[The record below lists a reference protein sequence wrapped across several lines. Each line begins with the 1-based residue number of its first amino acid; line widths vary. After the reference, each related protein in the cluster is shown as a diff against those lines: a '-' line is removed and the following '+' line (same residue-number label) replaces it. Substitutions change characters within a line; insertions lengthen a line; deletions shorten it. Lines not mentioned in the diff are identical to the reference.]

1 MENREQKAVIE
12 QKLKQQAANKNSRSR
27 RKLRL
32 SSIQNKIILCFTVP
46 IFCMIVVGIIAYQK
60 ASEGMSRQ
68 FLESAE
74 QTINMADTYMDA
86 INYFVE
92 GEAKKYADS
101 TDLNS
106 YFSGAFEGPDNTTTK
121 LKLLNSTKDDL
132 ISAQSGNHFINNLYV
147 IPQSGLKLVSTVSS
161 MTTQGFFEEYKEEAE
176 SLGGR
181 TWVDR
186 HAVLD
191 GYMGV
196 GDADYIMSYQIMS
209 KNEKGMIIIDIKPE
223 AIQEFLQELVIGEGS
238 YAAFVTENGREI
250 VVDYQA
256 GGNLGNAG
264 EVLLYQEAFYQECVG
279 ECIATGEAVGNREVV
294 FQGQEYL
301 FIYSRDEGTGAMIC
315 MFVPRATVMG
325 QADQIKMITI
335 VMVVLAILL
344 AGIIGIVITISI
356 RSNMKR
362 ISKGLEQVAD
372 GDLTG
377 CVKVAGRD
385 EFGDLAQSANH
396 MIQNNKK
403 LVSKVNDAT
412 GQLELSANEVKS
424 ASEVISDYSM
434 DITQAITE
442 INAGMNRQSI
452 HAQECVDKTGLLS
465 DDMQEVSQVVEK
477 VETLVQETD
486 AMIHKGMEIIELLGR
501 RAQETTD
508 ITNQVG
514 SSIEQ
519 LSQETESINIFA
531 ETITGISQQT
541 NLLSLNASI
550 EAARAGEAG
559 RGFAVV
565 AEEIRKLA
573 DDSAKAAKEISNHVL
588 NINTKTMDSVQ
599 NANQAEEMVA
609 LQGDAVQ
616 EVVQV
621 FANMRDRMQE
631 LVTGLQEIVASTEQ
645 ADKERAEALEAVQNI
660 SQIIA
665 ETAGNA
671 EIVSQTTGKLM
682 ENVDNLSRTAD
693 ALGSNMNDLKAEIA
707 MFKT

>member
-1 MENREQKAVIE
+1 MENKKQKAVR
-12 QKLKQQAANKNSRSR
+12 KTKVKQQPAEKNGQSR
-27 RKLRL
+27 RKLRY

-46 IFCMIVVGIIAYQK
+46 ILCMIVVGIIAYQK

-106 YFSGAFEGPDNTTTK
+106 YFSGAFEGADNTTTK

-132 ISAQSGNHFINNLYV
+132 LSAQSGNHFINNLYV

-161 MTTQGFFEEYKEEAE
+161 MTTQGFFEEYREEAE

-181 TWVDR
+181 VWVDR
-186 HAVLD
+186 HSVLD
-191 GYMGV
+191 SYMGV
-196 GDADYIMSYQIMS
+196 TDADYIMSYQIMS

-223 AIQEFLQELVIGEGS
+223 SIREFLQELVIGEGS

-250 VVDYQA
+250 VVSYQSA
-256 GGNLGNAG
+256 GNSDAG
-264 EVLLYQEAFYQECVG
+264 EVILYQETFYQECVA
-279 ECIATGEAVGNREVV
+279 ESIATGEAVGNKEVV

-301 FIYSRDEGTGAMIC
+301 FIYSRDEDTGVMIC
-315 MFVPRATVMG
+315 MLVPSATIMG

-335 VMVVLAILL
+335 VMVVFAMLL

-356 RSNMKR
+356 RSNMNR
-362 ISKGLEQVAD
+362 ISRGLEQVAD

-403 LVSKVNDAT
+403 LVSKVHDAT
-412 GQLELSANEVKS
+412 GQLEMSANEVKS

-442 INAGMNRQSI
+442 INAGMNRQSV

-465 DDMQEVSQVVEK
+465 DDIQEVSQVVEK
-477 VETLVQETD
+477 VEALVQETD
-486 AMIHKGMEIIELLGR
+486 TMIHKGMEIIELLGQ

-573 DDSAKAAKEISNHVL
+573 DDSAKAAKEISNHVQ

-599 NANQAEEMVA
+599 NAKQAEEMVD

-645 ADKERAEALEAVQNI
+645 ADKERAEALEAVHNI
-660 SQIIA
+660 SRIIA

-671 EIVSQTTGKLM
+671 EIVSQTSEKLM

-693 ALGSNMNDLKAEIA
+693 ALGGNMIDLKAEIA

>member
-1 MENREQKAVIE
+1 MKTDTSKRKEN
-12 QKLKQQAANKNSRSR
+12 
-27 RKLRL
+27 KLRL
-32 SSIQNKIILCFTVP
+32 SSIQNKIILCFIVP
-46 IFCMIVVGIIAYQK
+46 IFCMIVVGIIAYRK

-74 QTINMADTYMDA
+74 QTISMANTYMDA
-86 INYFVE
+86 INNYVE

-132 ISAQSGNHFINNLYV
+132 FSAQSGNHFINNLYV

-161 MTTQGFFEEYKEEAE
+161 MTTQGFFEECREEAE
-176 SLGGR
+176 GR
-181 TWVDR
+181 SRKWVDR
-186 HAVLD
+186 HAVVD

-196 GDADYIMSYQIMS
+196 TDADYIMSYQIMS

-250 VVDYQA
+250 VVDYQEQ
-256 GGNLGNAG
+256 GSHGDIG
-264 EVLLYQEAFYQECVG
+264 EVLLYQEAFYQECVE
-279 ECIATGEAVGNREVV
+279 ECIAADETVGNKEVV

-301 FIYSRDEGTGAMIC
+301 FIYSWGEDTGAMIC
-315 MFVPRATVMG
+315 MLVPRATIMG
-325 QADQIKMITI
+325 QADQIKAITI

-344 AGIIGIVITISI
+344 AGIIGIIITISI
-356 RSNMKR
+356 RGNMKR
-362 ISKGLEQVAD
+362 ISTGLEQVAE

-377 CVKVAGRD
+377 SVKVSGRD

-403 LVSKVNDAT
+403 LVSKVHDAT
-412 GQLELSANEVKS
+412 GQLELSANEVKN
-424 ASEVISDYSM
+424 ASEIISDYSLN
-434 DITQAITE
+434 ITQAITE
-442 INAGMNRQSI
+442 INEGMSRQSV
-452 HAQECVDKTGLLS
+452 HAQECVEKTGLLS
-465 DDMQEVSQVVEK
+465 DDIQEVSQVVEK
-477 VETLVQETD
+477 VEMLVQETD
-486 AMIHKGMEIIELLGR
+486 TMIHRGMEIIELLGR

-531 ETITGISQQT
+531 ETIAGISEQT

-573 DDSAKAAKEISNHVL
+573 DDSARAAGEISNHVQ
-588 NINTKTMDSVQ
+588 NISTRTTDSVRS
-599 NANQAEEMVA
+599 AKQAEEMVA

-616 EVVQV
+616 EVIQV

-631 LVTGLQEIVASTEQ
+631 LVTGLQDIVDSTEQ
-645 ADKERAEALEAVQNI
+645 ADKERAETLQAVQNI

-671 EIVSQTTGKLM
+671 EIVSQTSEKLM

-693 ALGSNMNDLKAEIA
+693 ALGSNMNELKTEIA

>member
-1 MENREQKAVIE
+1 
-12 QKLKQQAANKNSRSR
+12 
-27 RKLRL
+27 
-32 SSIQNKIILCFTVP
+32 
-46 IFCMIVVGIIAYQK
+46 
-60 ASEGMSRQ
+60 
-68 FLESAE
+68 
-74 QTINMADTYMDA
+74 
-86 INYFVE
+86 
-92 GEAKKYADS
+92 
-101 TDLNS
+101 
-106 YFSGAFEGPDNTTTK
+106 
-121 LKLLNSTKDDL
+121 
-132 ISAQSGNHFINNLYV
+132 
-147 IPQSGLKLVSTVSS
+147 
-161 MTTQGFFEEYKEEAE
+161 
-176 SLGGR
+176 
-181 TWVDR
+181 
-186 HAVLD
+186 
-191 GYMGV
+191 MGV
-196 GDADYIMSYQIMS
+196 TDADYIMSYQIMS

-223 AIQEFLQELVIGEGS
+223 SIREFLQELVIGEGS

-250 VVDYQA
+250 VVSYQSA
-256 GGNLGNAG
+256 GNADAG
-264 EVLLYQEAFYQECVG
+264 EVMLYQEAFYQECVA
-279 ECIATGEAVGNREVV
+279 ESIATGEAVGNKEVV

-301 FIYSRDEGTGAMIC
+301 FIYSRDEDTGVMIC
-315 MFVPRATVMG
+315 MLVPSATIMG
-325 QADQIKMITI
+325 QADQIKMITV
-335 VMVVLAILL
+335 VMVVLAMLL

-356 RSNMKR
+356 RSNMNR
-362 ISKGLEQVAD
+362 ISRGLEQVAD

-403 LVSKVNDAT
+403 LVSKVHDAT
-412 GQLELSANEVKS
+412 GQLEMSANEVKS

-465 DDMQEVSQVVEK
+465 DDIQEVSQVVEK
-477 VETLVQETD
+477 VEALVQETD
-486 AMIHKGMEIIELLGR
+486 TMIHKGMEIIELLGR

-573 DDSAKAAKEISNHVL
+573 DDSAKAAKEISNHVQ
-588 NINTKTMDSVQ
+588 NINTKTLDSVQ
-599 NANQAEEMVA
+599 SAKQAEEMVD

-616 EVVQV
+616 EVIQV

-645 ADKERAEALEAVQNI
+645 ADKERAEALEA
-660 SQIIA
+660 
-665 ETAGNA
+665 
-671 EIVSQTTGKLM
+671 
-682 ENVDNLSRTAD
+682 
-693 ALGSNMNDLKAEIA
+693 
-707 MFKT
+707 

>member
-1 MENREQKAVIE
+1 MKTG
-12 QKLKQQAANKNSRSR
+12 KPKKNK
-27 RKLRL
+27 KLRL
-32 SSIQNKIILCFTVP
+32 SSLQNKIVVCFTVP
-46 IFCMIVVGIIAYQK
+46 IVFMILVGVIAYRKASDGMSQQFLDSTEQTMNMTVSYMDMINSYVAGEAVKYAFDTELNRYFTGAYEYEDQAVQRRDLLNNQKTNVQSTQFGNDFIGNVHIIPSKNLFLISTFDSVMTYGFYEEYQEEIKEQSGEGKGSVWVDWHHVLDDKMKLAEMRYIMAYQIQSRNKSAMIV
-60 ASEGMSRQ
+60 
-68 FLESAE
+68 
-74 QTINMADTYMDA
+74 
-86 INYFVE
+86 
-92 GEAKKYADS
+92 
-101 TDLNS
+101 
-106 YFSGAFEGPDNTTTK
+106 
-121 LKLLNSTKDDL
+121 
-132 ISAQSGNHFINNLYV
+132 
-147 IPQSGLKLVSTVSS
+147 
-161 MTTQGFFEEYKEEAE
+161 
-176 SLGGR
+176 
-181 TWVDR
+181 
-186 HAVLD
+186 
-191 GYMGV
+191 
-196 GDADYIMSYQIMS
+196 
-209 KNEKGMIIIDIKPE
+209 IDIK
-223 AIQEFLQELVIGEGS
+223 QDSVKGLLQDLILGEGS
-238 YAAFVTENGREI
+238 IAAFVTPNGREI
-250 VVDYQA
+250 VTEYLEEGEESA
-256 GGNLGNAG
+256 FEAG
-264 EVLLYQEAFYQECVG
+264 ETVLYNEAFFQECIQSG
-279 ECIATGEAVGNREVV
+279 ESIGHMEVD
-294 FQGQEYL
+294 FRGREYL
-301 FIYSRDEGTGAMIC
+301 FVYGIVQDSGAAIC
-315 MFVPRATVMG
+315 MLVPSEMVTG
-325 QADQIKMITI
+325 QADQIGWITF

-344 AGIIGIVITISI
+344 AGVIGIVITISI

-362 ISKGLEQVAD
+362 ISRGLEQVAD

-403 LVSKVNDAT
+403 LVSKVHDAT

-477 VETLVQETD
+477 VEALVQETD
-486 AMIHKGMEIIELLGR
+486 TMIHKGMEIIELLGR

-519 LSQETESINIFA
+519 LCQETESINIFA

-573 DDSAKAAKEISNHVL
+573 DDSAKAAKEISNHVQ
-588 NINTKTMDSVQ
+588 NINTKTLDSVQ
-599 NANQAEEMVA
+599 SAKQAEEMVD

-616 EVVQV
+616 EVIQV

-671 EIVSQTTGKLM
+671 EIVSQTAGKLM

-693 ALGSNMNDLKAEIA
+693 ALGGNMNDLKAEIA

>member
-1 MENREQKAVIE
+1 MKNKKQRAVREQKGKRQTAE
-12 QKLKQQAANKNSRSR
+12 KSRNSGG
-27 RKLRL
+27 KLRL

-46 IFCMIVVGIIAYQK
+46 IFCMIVVGTIAYQK

-74 QTINMADTYMDA
+74 QTINMASTYMDA

-92 GEAKKYADS
+92 GEAGKYADS

-106 YFSGAFEGPDNTTTK
+106 YFSGAFEGADNTTAK

-132 ISAQSGNHFINNLYV
+132 FSAQSGNHFINNLYV

-161 MTTQGFFEEYKEEAE
+161 MTTQGFFEEYRDEADGR
-176 SLGGR
+176 GGR
-181 TWVDR
+181 AWVDR

-191 GYMGV
+191 GYLGV
-196 GDADYIMSYQIMS
+196 TDADYIMAYQIMS

-223 AIQEFLQELVIGEGS
+223 AIREFLQELVISEGS
-238 YAAFVTENGREI
+238 YAAFVTENGREL
-250 VVDYQA
+250 VVSYSA
-256 GGNLGNAG
+256 GGGSDDSG
-264 EVLLYQEAFYQECVG
+264 IMLYQEAFYQECVAQ
-279 ECIATGEAVGNREVV
+279 CIATGETVGNKEVV
-294 FQGQEYL
+294 FRGREYL
-301 FIYSRDEGTGAMIC
+301 FIYSRGEDTGTVIC
-315 MFVPRATVMG
+315 MLVPRATVMG
-325 QADQIKMITI
+325 QADQIRTITVI
-335 VMVVLAILL
+335 MVLLAILL
-344 AGIIGIVITISI
+344 AGIIGVVITISI
-356 RSNMKR
+356 RSSMRR
-362 ISKGLEQVAD
+362 ISRGLEQVAD

-403 LVSKVNDAT
+403 LVSKVHDAT
-412 GQLELSANEVKS
+412 GQLELSADEVKS

-442 INAGMNRQSI
+442 INAGMGRQSV

-486 AMIHKGMEIIELLGR
+486 TMIHRGMEIIELLGR
-501 RAQETTD
+501 RARETTD
-508 ITNQVG
+508 ITNRVG

-531 ETITGISQQT
+531 ETIAGISGQT

-559 RGFAVV
+559 RGFSVV

-573 DDSAKAAKEISNHVL
+573 DDSARAAREISNHVQ
-588 NINTKTMDSVQ
+588 NISTRTQDSVES
-599 NANQAEEMVA
+599 ARQAEEMVA
-609 LQGDAVQ
+609 LQGDSVQ
-616 EVVQV
+616 EVTQV

-645 ADKERAEALEAVQNI
+645 ADKERAETLQAVQNI

-671 EIVSQTTGKLM
+671 EIVSQTSEKLM

-693 ALGSNMNDLKAEIA
+693 ALGNNMNDLKAEIA

>member
-1 MENREQKAVIE
+1 MENKKQKTIRKTKV
-12 QKLKQQAANKNSRSR
+12 KQQPTEKNGQSR
-27 RKLRL
+27 RKLRF

-46 IFCMIVVGIIAYQK
+46 ILCMIVVGIIAYQK

-74 QTINMADTYMDA
+74 QTINMANTYMEA

-106 YFSGAFEGPDNTTTK
+106 YFSGAFEGADNTTTK

-132 ISAQSGNHFINNLYV
+132 LSAQSGNHFINNLYV

-161 MTTQGFFEEYKEEAE
+161 MTTQGFFEEYREEAE

-186 HAVLD
+186 HSVLD

-196 GDADYIMSYQIMS
+196 TDADYIMSYQIMS

-223 AIQEFLQELVIGEGS
+223 AIREFLQELVTGEGS

-250 VVDYQA
+250 VVSYQSA
-256 GGNLGNAG
+256 GNSDAG
-264 EVLLYQEAFYQECVG
+264 EVMLYQEAFYQECVA
-279 ECIATGEAVGNREVV
+279 ESIATGEAVGNKEVV

-301 FIYSRDEGTGAMIC
+301 FIYSRDEDTGVMIC
-315 MFVPRATVMG
+315 MLVPSATIMG

-335 VMVVLAILL
+335 VMVVLAMLL

-356 RSNMKR
+356 RSNMNR
-362 ISKGLEQVAD
+362 ISRGLEQVAD

-403 LVSKVNDAT
+403 LVSKVHDAT
-412 GQLELSANEVKS
+412 GQLEMSANEVKS

-434 DITQAITE
+434 DITQAVTE
-442 INAGMNRQSI
+442 INAGMNRQSV

-465 DDMQEVSQVVEK
+465 DDIQEVSQVVEK
-477 VETLVQETD
+477 VEALVQETD
-486 AMIHKGMEIIELLGR
+486 TMIHKGMEIIELLGQ

-573 DDSAKAAKEISNHVL
+573 DDSAKAAKEISNHVQ

-599 NANQAEEMVA
+599 NAKQAEEMVD

-645 ADKERAEALEAVQNI
+645 ADKERAEALEAVHNI
-660 SQIIA
+660 SRIIA

-671 EIVSQTTGKLM
+671 EIVSQTSEKLM

-693 ALGSNMNDLKAEIA
+693 ALGGNMIDLKAEIA

>member
-1 MENREQKAVIE
+1 MKRNKAGKAETANRKKK
-12 QKLKQQAANKNSRSR
+12 KLQ
-27 RKLRL
+27 LT
-32 SSIQNKIILCFTVP
+32 SIQNKVIVCFAVPVIFMIL
-46 IFCMIVVGIIAYQK
+46 VGIIAYQK
-60 ASEGMSRQ
+60 ASEGMSQQ

-74 QTINMADTYMDA
+74 QTINMANTYMDA

-92 GEAKKYADS
+92 GEGQKYADN

-106 YFSGAFEGPDNTTTK
+106 YLSGAYEGADFTTTK

-132 ISAQSGNHFINNLYV
+132 FSTQAGNIFVNHLYV
-147 IPQSGLKLVSTVSS
+147 IPQSGLKLVSTISS
-161 MTTQGFFEEYKEEAE
+161 MTTQGFFEECQEEME
-176 SLGGR
+176 SQGSKA
-181 TWVDR
+181 WVDR
-186 HAVLD
+186 HSVLD

-196 GDADYIMSYQIMS
+196 TDADYIMSYQILS
-209 KNEKGMIIIDIKPE
+209 KNEKGLIIIDIKPE
-223 AIQEFLQELVIGEGS
+223 AIQDFLAELTMGEGS

-250 VVDYQA
+250 VVTNQA
-256 GGNLGNAG
+256 EGASAAAVND
-264 EVLLYQEAFYQECVG
+264 VSLYQEAFYQECV
-279 ECIATGEAVGNREVV
+279 EQSLATGEAVGNREVS

-301 FIYSRDEGTGAMIC
+301 FIYSREEDTGAMIC
-315 MFVPRATVMG
+315 MLVPSSTVTG

-335 VMVVLAILL
+335 MMVVLAMLV
-344 AGIIGIVITISI
+344 AGVIGVTITVSI

-372 GDLTG
+372 GNLTG
-377 CVKVAGRD
+377 HVKVSGHD

-403 LVSKVNDAT
+403 LVSKVHDAT
-412 GQLELSANEVKS
+412 NQLEKSADAVKS
-424 ASEVISDYSM
+424 ASEIISDYSL
-434 DITQAITE
+434 DITQAINE
-442 INAGMNRQSI
+442 INAGMARQSV

-465 DDMQEVSQVVEK
+465 DDMQEVSRVVEK
-477 VETLVQETD
+477 VEGLVQETD
-486 AMIHKGMEIIELLGR
+486 AMIHRGMEIIELLGQ

-519 LSQETESINIFA
+519 LSQETESISLFA
-531 ETITGISQQT
+531 ETIAGISRQT

-550 EAARAGEAG
+550 EAARAGEMG

-573 DDSAKAAKEISNHVL
+573 DDSAKAAGEISNHVQH
-588 NINTKTMDSVQ
+588 ISTRTMDSVS
-599 NANQAEEMVA
+599 NAKQAEEMVA

-621 FANMRDRMQE
+621 FADMRDRMQA
-631 LVTGLQEIVASTEQ
+631 LVAGLQEIVGSTEQ
-645 ADKERAEALEAVQNI
+645 ADKERADTLEAVHNI

-671 EIVSQTTGKLM
+671 EIVSQTSEKLM
-682 ENVDNLSRTAD
+682 ENVENLSQTAD
-693 ALGSNMNDLKAEIA
+693 ALGGNMEELQSEIA
-707 MFKT
+707 IFKV

>member
-1 MENREQKAVIE
+1 MENKKQKAVR
-12 QKLKQQAANKNSRSR
+12 KTKVKQQSAEKNGQSR
-27 RKLRL
+27 RKLRY

-46 IFCMIVVGIIAYQK
+46 ILCMIVVGIIAYQK

-106 YFSGAFEGPDNTTTK
+106 YFSGAFEGADNTTTK

-132 ISAQSGNHFINNLYV
+132 LSAQSGNHFINNLYV

-161 MTTQGFFEEYKEEAE
+161 MTTQGFFEEYREEAE

-181 TWVDR
+181 VWVDR
-186 HAVLD
+186 HSVLD
-191 GYMGV
+191 SYMGV
-196 GDADYIMSYQIMS
+196 TDADYIMSYQIMS

-223 AIQEFLQELVIGEGS
+223 SIREFLQELVIGEGS

-250 VVDYQA
+250 VVSYQSA
-256 GGNLGNAG
+256 GNSDAG
-264 EVLLYQEAFYQECVG
+264 EVILYQEAFYQECVA
-279 ECIATGEAVGNREVV
+279 ESIATGEAVGNKEVV

-301 FIYSRDEGTGAMIC
+301 FIYSRDEDTGVMIC
-315 MFVPRATVMG
+315 MLVPSATIMG

-335 VMVVLAILL
+335 VMVVLAMLL

-356 RSNMKR
+356 RSNMNR
-362 ISKGLEQVAD
+362 ISRGLEQVAD

-403 LVSKVNDAT
+403 LVSKVHDAT
-412 GQLELSANEVKS
+412 GQLEMSANEVKS

-442 INAGMNRQSI
+442 INAGMNRQSV

-465 DDMQEVSQVVEK
+465 DDIQEVSQVVEK
-477 VETLVQETD
+477 VEALVQETD
-486 AMIHKGMEIIELLGR
+486 TMIHKGMEIIELLGQ

-573 DDSAKAAKEISNHVL
+573 DDSAKAAKEISNHVQ

-599 NANQAEEMVA
+599 NAKQAEEMVD

-616 EVVQV
+616 EVIQV

-645 ADKERAEALEAVQNI
+645 ADKERAEALEAVHNI
-660 SQIIA
+660 SRIIA

-671 EIVSQTTGKLM
+671 EIVSQTSEKLM

-693 ALGSNMNDLKAEIA
+693 ALGGNMIDLKAEIA

>member
-1 MENREQKAVIE
+1 MKTDTPKRKEN
-12 QKLKQQAANKNSRSR
+12 
-27 RKLRL
+27 KLRL
-32 SSIQNKIILCFTVP
+32 SSIQNKIILCFIVP

-74 QTINMADTYMDA
+74 QTISMANTYLDA
-86 INYFVE
+86 INNYVE

-132 ISAQSGNHFINNLYV
+132 FSAQSGNHFINNLFV

-161 MTTQGFFEEYKEEAE
+161 MTTQGFFEECREEAE
-176 SLGGR
+176 SGSR
-181 TWVDR
+181 NWVDR
-186 HAVLD
+186 HAVVD

-196 GDADYIMSYQIMS
+196 TDADYIMSYQIMS

-250 VVDYQA
+250 VVDYQEQGSYGDA
-256 GGNLGNAG
+256 V
-264 EVLLYQEAFYQECVG
+264 EVLLYQEGFYQECVE
-279 ECIATGEAVGNREVV
+279 ECIAAGETVGNKEVV

-301 FIYSRDEGTGAMIC
+301 FIYSWGEDTGAMIC
-315 MFVPRATVMG
+315 MLVPRATIIG
-325 QADQIKMITI
+325 QADQIKAITI

-344 AGIIGIVITISI
+344 ASIIGIIITISI

-362 ISKGLEQVAD
+362 ISTGLEQVAE

-377 CVKVAGRD
+377 SVKVSGRD

-403 LVSKVNDAT
+403 LVSKVHDAT
-412 GQLELSANEVKS
+412 GQLELSANEVKN
-424 ASEVISDYSM
+424 ASEIISDYSLN
-434 DITQAITE
+434 ITQAITE
-442 INAGMNRQSI
+442 INEGMSRQSV
-452 HAQECVDKTGLLS
+452 HAQECVEKTGLLS
-465 DDMQEVSQVVEK
+465 DDIQEVSQVVEK
-477 VETLVQETD
+477 VEMLVQETD
-486 AMIHKGMEIIELLGR
+486 TMIHRGMEIIELLGR

-531 ETITGISQQT
+531 ETIAGISEQT

-573 DDSAKAAKEISNHVL
+573 DDSARAAGEISNHVQ
-588 NINTKTMDSVQ
+588 NISTRTTDSVRS
-599 NANQAEEMVA
+599 AKQAEEMVA

-616 EVVQV
+616 EVIQV

-631 LVTGLQEIVASTEQ
+631 LVTGLQDIVDSTEQ
-645 ADKERAEALEAVQNI
+645 ADKERAETLQAVQNI

-671 EIVSQTTGKLM
+671 EIVSQTSEKLM

-693 ALGSNMNDLKAEIA
+693 ALGSNMNELKTEIA

>member
-1 MENREQKAVIE
+1 MKTDTSKRKEN
-12 QKLKQQAANKNSRSR
+12 
-27 RKLRL
+27 KLRL
-32 SSIQNKIILCFTVP
+32 SSIQNKIVLCFIVP

-74 QTINMADTYMDA
+74 QTISMANTYLDA
-86 INYFVE
+86 INNYVE

-132 ISAQSGNHFINNLYV
+132 FSAQSGNHFINNLYV

-161 MTTQGFFEEYKEEAE
+161 MTTQGFFEECREEAE
-176 SLGGR
+176 SR
-181 TWVDR
+181 SRNWVDR
-186 HAVLD
+186 HAVVD

-196 GDADYIMSYQIMS
+196 TDADYILSYQIMS

-250 VVDYQA
+250 VVDYQEQ
-256 GGNLGNAG
+256 GSYSDAG
-264 EVLLYQEAFYQECVG
+264 EVLLYQETFYQECVE
-279 ECIATGEAVGNREVV
+279 ECIAAGETVGNKEVV
-294 FQGQEYL
+294 FRGQEYL
-301 FIYSRDEGTGAMIC
+301 FIYSWGEDTGAVIC
-315 MFVPRATVMG
+315 MLVPRATIMG
-325 QADQIKMITI
+325 QADQIKAITI

-344 AGIIGIVITISI
+344 AGIIGIIITISI

-362 ISKGLEQVAD
+362 ISTGLEQVAE

-377 CVKVAGRD
+377 SVKVSGRD

-403 LVSKVNDAT
+403 LVSKVHDAT
-412 GQLELSANEVKS
+412 GQLELSANEVKN
-424 ASEVISDYSM
+424 ASEIISDYSLN
-434 DITQAITE
+434 ITQAITE
-442 INAGMNRQSI
+442 INEGMSRQSV
-452 HAQECVDKTGLLS
+452 HAQECVEKTGLLS
-465 DDMQEVSQVVEK
+465 DDIQEVSQVVEK
-477 VETLVQETD
+477 VEMLVQETD
-486 AMIHKGMEIIELLGR
+486 TMIHRGMEIIELLGR

-531 ETITGISQQT
+531 ETIAGISEQT

-573 DDSAKAAKEISNHVL
+573 DDSARAAGEISNHVQ
-588 NINTKTMDSVQ
+588 NISTRTTDSVRS
-599 NANQAEEMVA
+599 AKQAEEMVA

-616 EVVQV
+616 EVIQV

-631 LVTGLQEIVASTEQ
+631 LVTGLQDIVDSTEQ
-645 ADKERAEALEAVQNI
+645 ADRERAETLQAVQNI

-671 EIVSQTTGKLM
+671 EIVSQTSEKLM

-693 ALGSNMNDLKAEIA
+693 ALGSNMNELKTEIA

>member
-1 MENREQKAVIE
+1 MKTDTPKRKEN
-12 QKLKQQAANKNSRSR
+12 
-27 RKLRL
+27 KLRL
-32 SSIQNKIILCFTVP
+32 SSIQNKIILCFIVP

-74 QTINMADTYMDA
+74 QTISMANTYLDA
-86 INYFVE
+86 INNYVE

-132 ISAQSGNHFINNLYV
+132 FSAQSGNHFINNLFV

-161 MTTQGFFEEYKEEAE
+161 MTTQGFFEECREEAE
-176 SLGGR
+176 SGSR
-181 TWVDR
+181 NWVDR
-186 HAVLD
+186 HAVVD

-196 GDADYIMSYQIMS
+196 TDADYIMSYQIMS

-250 VVDYQA
+250 VVDYQEQGSYGDA
-256 GGNLGNAG
+256 V
-264 EVLLYQEAFYQECVG
+264 EVLLYQEGFYQECVE
-279 ECIATGEAVGNREVV
+279 ECIAAGETVGNKEVV

-301 FIYSRDEGTGAMIC
+301 FIYSWGEDTGAMIC
-315 MFVPRATVMG
+315 MLVPRATIIG
-325 QADQIKMITI
+325 QADQIKAITI

-344 AGIIGIVITISI
+344 AGIIGIIITISI

-362 ISKGLEQVAD
+362 ISTGLEQVAE

-377 CVKVAGRD
+377 SVKVSGRD

-403 LVSKVNDAT
+403 LVSKVHDAT
-412 GQLELSANEVKS
+412 GQLELSANEVKN
-424 ASEVISDYSM
+424 ASEIISDYSLN
-434 DITQAITE
+434 ITQAITE
-442 INAGMNRQSI
+442 INEGMSRQSV
-452 HAQECVDKTGLLS
+452 HAQECVEKTGLLS
-465 DDMQEVSQVVEK
+465 DDIQEVSQVVEK
-477 VETLVQETD
+477 VEMLVQETD
-486 AMIHKGMEIIELLGR
+486 TMIHRGMEIIELLGR

-531 ETITGISQQT
+531 ETIAGISEQT

-573 DDSAKAAKEISNHVL
+573 DDSARAAGEISNHVQ
-588 NINTKTMDSVQ
+588 NISTRTTDSVRS
-599 NANQAEEMVA
+599 AKQAEEMVA

-616 EVVQV
+616 EVIQV

-631 LVTGLQEIVASTEQ
+631 LVTGLQDIVDSTEQ
-645 ADKERAEALEAVQNI
+645 ADKERAETLQAVQNI

-671 EIVSQTTGKLM
+671 EIVSQTSEKLM

-693 ALGSNMNDLKAEIA
+693 ALGSNMNELKTEIA

>member
-1 MENREQKAVIE
+1 
-12 QKLKQQAANKNSRSR
+12 
-27 RKLRL
+27 
-32 SSIQNKIILCFTVP
+32 
-46 IFCMIVVGIIAYQK
+46 MIVVGIIAYQK

-74 QTINMADTYMDA
+74 QTINMANTYLDA
-86 INYFVE
+86 INNYVE
-92 GEAKKYADS
+92 GEAKKYAAS

-106 YFSGAFEGPDNTTTK
+106 YFSGAFEGADNTTTK

-132 ISAQSGNHFINNLYV
+132 LSAQLGNHFINNLYV

-161 MTTQGFFEEYKEEAE
+161 MTTQGFFEECREEAE
-176 SLGGR
+176 SKSR
-181 TWVDR
+181 DWVDR
-186 HAVLD
+186 HAVVD

-196 GDADYIMSYQIMS
+196 TDADYIMSYQIMS

-250 VVDYQA
+250 VVDYQGSY
-256 GGNLGNAG
+256 GGAG
-264 EVLLYQEAFYQECVG
+264 EVLLYQETFYQECVE
-279 ECIATGEAVGNREVV
+279 ECIATGEAVGNKEVV
-294 FQGQEYL
+294 FGGQEYL
-301 FIYSRDEGTGAMIC
+301 FIYSWGEDTGAMIC
-315 MFVPRATVMG
+315 MLVPRATIMG
-325 QADQIKMITI
+325 QADQIKAITI

-344 AGIIGIVITISI
+344 AGIIGIIITISI

-362 ISKGLEQVAD
+362 ISTGLEQVAD

-377 CVKVAGRD
+377 SVKVSGRD

-403 LVSKVNDAT
+403 LVSKVHDAT

-424 ASEVISDYSM
+424 ASEIISDYSL

-442 INAGMNRQSI
+442 INAGMSRQSV
-452 HAQECVDKTGLLS
+452 HAQECVEKTGLLS

-477 VETLVQETD
+477 VEMLVQETD
-486 AMIHKGMEIIELLGR
+486 AMIHRGMEIIELLGR

-531 ETITGISQQT
+531 ETITGISEQT

-573 DDSAKAAKEISNHVL
+573 DDSARAAGEISNHVQ
-588 NINTKTMDSVQ
+588 NISTRTTDSVQ
-599 NANQAEEMVA
+599 SAKQAEEMVA

-616 EVVQV
+616 EVIQV

-631 LVTGLQEIVASTEQ
+631 LVTGLQDIVASTEQ
-645 ADKERAEALEAVQNI
+645 ADKERAETLQAVQNI

-671 EIVSQTTGKLM
+671 EIVSQTSEKLM

-693 ALGSNMNDLKAEIA
+693 ALGSNMNELKTEIA